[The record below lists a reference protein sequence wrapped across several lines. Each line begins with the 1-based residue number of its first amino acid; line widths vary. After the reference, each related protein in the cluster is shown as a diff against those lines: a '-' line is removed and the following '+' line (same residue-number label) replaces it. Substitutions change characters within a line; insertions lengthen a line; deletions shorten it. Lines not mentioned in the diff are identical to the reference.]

1 MIIDR
6 DLAPRIR
13 KCATQLPAV
22 TVTGPRQSGKTTL
35 CRALFPDHPYVSLED
50 IGKRQAAMDDPVKF
64 LAQYPAGAVIDEVQ
78 RAPDLLSYLQGL
90 IDEDPAPGRWILTGS
105 RNFALLANV
114 TQSLAGRTGVFH
126 LLPLCRREVL
136 RFPQAPST
144 LEETLFAGGYP
155 RIFDRQLDPPE
166 WFGLYAA
173 TYLERDVRQIIN
185 IGDMAAFQ
193 RFIQL
198 TAGRTGQELNYGGL
212 SSDCGVSQPTLK
224 KWLSVLEASYIT
236 FRLPAYFRNI
246 NKRVIKRPKL
256 YFHDTGLACWLLGI
270 QNPEQLR
277 SHPLRG
283 ALFETWVVSEVLKQR
298 ASEGPGLVRG
308 MHFYRDKNQAEV
320 DLVLE
325 SPNGVLLIEAKSAV
339 TPKRSLFANAPRVQ
353 KHFQRAGI
361 PCEVTVAFAGNEL
374 YGLSPGTL
382 IPWHSLD
389 THSNYFPSLDTTEAA
404 TQPETDWSK
413 PAPG

>member
-136 RFPQAPST
+136 RFPLMIRVWPAGCWASKIPNSSVHIR
-144 LEETLFAGGYP
+144 FA
-155 RIFDRQLDPPE
+155 
-166 WFGLYAA
+166 A
-173 TYLERDVRQIIN
+173 
-185 IGDMAAFQ
+185 
-193 RFIQL
+193 RF
-198 TAGRTGQELNYGGL
+198 
-212 SSDCGVSQPTLK
+212 S
-224 KWLSVLEASYIT
+224 
-236 FRLPAYFRNI
+236 
-246 NKRVIKRPKL
+246 RP
-256 YFHDTGLACWLLGI
+256 G
-270 QNPEQLR
+270 
-277 SHPLRG
+277 
-283 ALFETWVVSEVLKQR
+283 
-298 ASEGPGLVRG
+298 
-308 MHFYRDKNQAEV
+308 
-320 DLVLE
+320 
-325 SPNGVLLIEAKSAV
+325 
-339 TPKRSLFANAPRVQ
+339 
-353 KHFQRAGI
+353 
-361 PCEVTVAFAGNEL
+361 
-374 YGLSPGTL
+374 
-382 IPWHSLD
+382 
-389 THSNYFPSLDTTEAA
+389 
-404 TQPETDWSK
+404 
-413 PAPG
+413 